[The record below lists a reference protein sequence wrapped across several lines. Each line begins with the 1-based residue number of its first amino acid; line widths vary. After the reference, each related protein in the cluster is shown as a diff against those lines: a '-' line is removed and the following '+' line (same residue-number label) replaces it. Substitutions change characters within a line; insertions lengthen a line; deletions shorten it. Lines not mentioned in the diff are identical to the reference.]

1 MSAEH
6 PTWLDRMTAIGGAL
20 VLILVI
26 VTVFVAAHNR
36 GMQTNVAEGQA
47 KLTSAQAA
55 GNVNATLI
63 RMLASAAADNN
74 DDAIKSLLATNGVTF
89 KQGPK
94 AADAGT
100 KSGDDKASTNKDAS
114 K

>member
-20 VLILVI
+20 VLVLVI

-36 GMQTNVAEGQA
+36 GLQTNVAEGQA

-55 GNVNATLI
+55 GNVNSTLI
-63 RMLASAAADNN
+63 RLLASAAADNS
-74 DDAIKSLLATNGVTF
+74 DDAIKSLLSANGVTF

-94 AADAGT
+94 DADVKTAGDNAGT
-100 KSGDDKASTNKDAS
+100 DKEPAK
-114 K
+114 